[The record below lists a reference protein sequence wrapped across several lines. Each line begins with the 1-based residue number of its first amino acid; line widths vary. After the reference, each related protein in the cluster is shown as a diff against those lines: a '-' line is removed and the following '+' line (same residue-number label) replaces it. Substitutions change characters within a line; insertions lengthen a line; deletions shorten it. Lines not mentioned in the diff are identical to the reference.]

1 MAKLD
6 LPPDTLTFGEALERL
21 RKNPNDPDLELQE
34 LKKTLDG
41 IAENLASTQEQ
52 MQAQLNNMVETIQ
65 AVMPQAAASLQNL
78 RGFVQTD
85 YFKRTLETLADPPTP
100 IGRQL
105 KYLSPLEDSQ
115 NIRLARIENYLERL
129 VEAEETDIPLTDQEI
144 LLKAIPERNRKYKN
158 ARRVA
163 SLLLGSGQVDNWLIA
178 QRLNPTISSIVTYK
192 SRKFYKK
199 DYLSKKDIYN
209 QQIQNCFRRLKK
221 FWDPL
226 GYTIKFHSTYSELVS
241 LEE

>member
-1 MAKLD
+1 MMSQLSDPKK
-6 LPPDTLTFGEALERL
+6 TLTFGEALERL
-21 RKNPNDPDLELQE
+21 KKNPNDPDPQLQH
-34 LKKTLDG
+34 LKKTLDN
-41 IAENLASTQEQ
+41 IAKNLAPAREQ
-52 MQAQLNNMVETIQ
+52 IQAQLDNMVETIQ
-65 AVMPQAAASLQNL
+65 AVMPQAVASLQNL

-85 YFKRTLETLADPPTP
+85 YFKRTLENLADPP
-100 IGRQL
+100 IDRQL

-129 VEAEETDIPLTDQEI
+129 VEAEETDVPLTDQEV

-163 SLLLGSGQVDNWLIA
+163 SLLLGSSQVDNWLLA
-178 QRLNPTISSIVTYK
+178 QRLNPTISNIVTYK

-199 DYLSKKDIYN
+199 DYLSKKDLYN
-209 QQIQNCFRRLKK
+209 QQIQNCLRRLKK
-221 FWDPL
+221 FWNPL